1 MFGHDYIAVD
11 TKFETEAHTL
21 QPSLENLPGDGCR
34 EQGTAMIAAEGH
46 EVRLPGRVKSFQSPR
61 HELSLRRGSAP
72 LKPKCGLNG
81 PPASG
86 GGNFGSLYLLTP
98 QCNGGGIRV
107 GDEFY
112 RSDFVANAKS
122 SVFMRL

>member
-1 MFGHDYIAVD
+1 MFGHDYIAAD

-21 QPSLENLPGDGCR
+21 QRSLENLPGDGCR

-46 EVRLPGRVKSFQSPR
+46 EVSLPGRVKSFQSPR

-81 PPASG
+81 PPSI
-86 GGNFGSLYLLTP
+86 T
-98 QCNGGGIRV
+98 
-107 GDEFY
+107 
-112 RSDFVANAKS
+112 VAALS
-122 SVFMRL
+122 RDT

>member
-1 MFGHDYIAVD
+1 VLLRLAQQQVNMFGHDYIAAD

-21 QPSLENLPGDGCR
+21 QRSLENLPGDGCR

-46 EVRLPGRVKSFQSPR
+46 EVRLPRRVKSFQSPR

-81 PPASG
+81 PPSITLSALSRD
-86 GGNFGSLYLLTP
+86 T
-98 QCNGGGIRV
+98 
-107 GDEFY
+107 
-112 RSDFVANAKS
+112 
-122 SVFMRL
+122 